1 MATLKEDSLSEDY
14 FEAGFLILIFCCY
27 GYGENASEAVEKI
40 ATDDH
45 QITPC
50 ALQFAV
56 QPQHIKTA

>member
-40 ATDDH
+40 ATDKNNY
-45 QITPC
+45 QKCFFCVIVCYIT
-50 ALQFAV
+50 
-56 QPQHIKTA
+56 TAY

>member
-50 ALQFAV
+50 AL
-56 QPQHIKTA
+56 